1 MECGKYTCITDDRVK
16 HLSPPVQRIGLQ
28 FTMAEKIVDQ
38 TTIAPI
44 SSDVSIEDVELQG
57 YDAVATKKLLRKLD
71 WHLIPFMSL
80 IYLSVS
86 HFIIYW
92 RSITDRIAVCAS

>member
-1 MECGKYTCITDDRVK
+1 MT
-16 HLSPPVQRIGLQ
+16 
-28 FTMAEKIVDQ
+28 EKKFED

-44 SSDVSIEDVELQG
+44 SSDVSLEDVEPQG

-80 IYLSVS
+80 IYLLAS
-86 HFIIYW
+86 Y
-92 RSITDRIAVCAS
+92 SIQLLLTIH

>member
-1 MECGKYTCITDDRVK
+1 MECGKYTYITDDRVK

-28 FTMAEKIVDQ
+28 FTMAEKTVDQ
-38 TTIAPI
+38 TTVAPI
-44 SSDVSIEDVELQG
+44 SSDVSIEDVEPQG

-80 IYLSVS
+80 IYLSGS
-86 HFIIYW
+86 HSIIYR
-92 RSITDRIAVCAS
+92 RSITDRVAVCAS

>member
-1 MECGKYTCITDDRVK
+1 
-16 HLSPPVQRIGLQ
+16 
-28 FTMAEKIVDQ
+28 MAEKKLED

-44 SSDVSIEDVELQG
+44 SSDVSLDDVEPQG

-80 IYLSVS
+80 IYLLAST
-86 HFIIYW
+86 
-92 RSITDRIAVCAS
+92 SI